1 MESGETFIKLAWNPI
16 YLEPA
21 TPFRDEMPTWGVEI
35 VCDGDCNGLPC
46 AIDPSKHQVNE
57 IDGSNTDGAGGAN
70 FCVVTVPKGATANFV
85 VFEGGMSDSDSGSG
99 GAPQSVAQ
107 VSGSS
112 SAPEPTSSST
122 LSPSPTPTPTP
133 TPEPTPTP
141 KPTPTP
147 TTAQSS
153 SAVLTSTFYS
163 SSSILPPSSS
173 TYSFPSS
180 SSSVLAV
187 PSIAASSPQWSPL
200 SAASHAGPSIS
211 EAAVTS
217 VHSHHHIA
225 PSYSAA
231 ALSFHYKPHVFVQNG
246 TSTVASPSSS
256 SLPTNTTGS
265 PSEPLPFQT
274 VKPTG
279 AGYNVQVTTA
289 GLALTALAAVAIV
302 AL

>member
-1 MESGETFIKLAWNPI
+1 
-16 YLEPA
+16 
-21 TPFRDEMPTWGVEI
+21 MPTWGVEI

-57 IDGSNTDGAGGAN
+57 IDGSTTDGAGGAN

-85 VFEGGMSDSDSGSG
+85 VFEGGMSGTDSGSG

-107 VSGSS
+107 VPNSS
-112 SAPEPTSSST
+112 PTPEPTSSST
-122 LSPSPTPTPTP
+122 PSPSPTPTPTP

-141 KPTPTP
+141 TPSPSPSPTPTP
-147 TTAQSS
+147 TPTPTPQSS
-153 SAVLTSTFYS
+153 SVGSVSTSYS
-163 SSSILPPSSS
+163 SSSIPPLSSS

-180 SSSVLAV
+180 SSSLSSSSSSSSVSVA

-200 SAASHAGPSIS
+200 SVASSAGPSVS
-211 EAAVTS
+211 EVTVTS
-217 VHSHHHIA
+217 VSSHHHVA
-225 PSYSAA
+225 PSYSPA

-246 TSTVASPSSS
+246 TSTIASPSSS

-265 PSEPLPFQT
+265 PSESLPFQT
-274 VKPTG
+274 AKPTG
-279 AGYNVQVTTA
+279 AAYKVQVTTA
-289 GLALTALAAVAIV
+289 GLALTALAALAVL